1 MNLPYNNVRV
11 ICRYVGGAFGAKLE
25 LGKYTVIAALLA
37 RKSGRPVK
45 LMLSREETMLCVG
58 NRPNAK
64 MSVKAGVKKDGTL
77 TALQLTN
84 FYTPGAYSSG
94 PR

>member
-37 RKSGRPVK
+37 RKCARPVK
-45 LMLSREETMLCVG
+45 LMLSREETMLAHG
-58 NRPNAK
+58 
-64 MSVKAGVKKDGTL
+64 
-77 TALQLTN
+77 
-84 FYTPGAYSSG
+84 
-94 PR
+94 